1 MDPSIIGLISLAL
14 MIALIQLGI
23 HIAVVLLV
31 LSFVATWMI
40 RGNIDVAGSLLAKA
54 VETSLQSYSFGVIP
68 LFVAMGLL
76 VSVSGV
82 GRDTFD
88 VAGRAFRR
96 VAGGLGMATVAAN
109 AVFAAING
117 SSIASASVFT
127 KLAVPELMRQGY
139 TPRFSVGVVAGS
151 SVLGMLIPPSLL
163 LIFFGIIAEVSI
175 GDLFTAGILP
185 GLLLA
190 GAFMLVIRLM
200 IRINPRLVQAEAAAP
215 EPDSDTSLARDLGKL
230 IPIASLI
237 FIAVSY
243 THLRAHGGLFTPVEA
258 GGVGALAALI
268 LAIAKRRL
276 TLRGLWHVLT
286 ETGYV
291 TASISALIIAA
302 HMYANML
309 ALSRLP
315 NLLGT
320 WFTEAEFS
328 LGVLLLLYLLAI
340 LLLGTILDAIS
351 IILILLPLVQPIM
364 MAQGVDM
371 VWFGIVTIIAVEVG
385 LLTPP
390 LGLAVFVIKT
400 NLNDPTISLGDIF
413 LGTLPFALTMLFVL
427 ALIVMFPIIPLA
439 LVP

>member
-1 MDPSIIGLISLAL
+1 M
-14 MIALIQLGI
+14 
-23 HIAVVLLV
+23 
-31 LSFVATWMI
+31 
-40 RGNIDVAGSLLAKA
+40 
-54 VETSLQSYSFGVIP
+54 
-68 LFVAMGLL
+68 
-76 VSVSGV
+76 
-82 GRDTFD
+82 
-88 VAGRAFRR
+88 
-96 VAGGLGMATVAAN
+96 
-109 AVFAAING
+109 
-117 SSIASASVFT
+117 
-127 KLAVPELMRQGY
+127 
-139 TPRFSVGVVAGS
+139 
-151 SVLGMLIPPSLL
+151 
-163 LIFFGIIAEVSI
+163 
-175 GDLFTAGILP
+175 
-185 GLLLA
+185 
-190 GAFMLVIRLM
+190 
-200 IRINPRLVQAEAAAP
+200 
-215 EPDSDTSLARDLGKL
+215 
-230 IPIASLI
+230 
-237 FIAVSY
+237 
-243 THLRAHGGLFTPVEA
+243 
-258 GGVGALAALI
+258 
-268 LAIAKRRL
+268 
-276 TLRGLWHVLT
+276 
-286 ETGYV
+286 